1 MRVGIGATLVQRF
14 ERLNV
19 WLLAGTAAVA
29 SLAVIAAL
37 ACVDTAV
44 CLVVLM
50 FAPAVTV
57 VGYEMLG
64 HRQQAEALSGAVA

>member
-1 MRVGIGATLVQRF
+1 MVRRF
-14 ERLNV
+14 ERLDM
-19 WLLAGTAAVA
+19 WLLAGTAAVT

-37 ACVDTAV
+37 AGVDIGV

-64 HRQQAEALSGAVA
+64 HRQQAEARAGVGRRTAR